1 MPGKKVRI
9 FTNWKK
15 VIETLHDSYKNLDN
29 VPPPEWM
36 MKDIIQNSWDAR
48 KDKENA
54 KDWIF
59 TITLMD
65 KDGASILVF
74 EDEGTTGLTGKLTAD
89 EAMTKLQ
96 NGEELPPTERRA
108 RFYANAVTWS
118 SDQDAAG
125 GRGQGKGVLVIANS
139 YESVVF
145 ESKSSDGYFS
155 GALIRDS
162 SGANLEDD
170 VTPPET
176 FVAQQ
181 CPGLR
186 PKKTSGVRIVLS
198 NPDPDL
204 VNAIQTGDIDGHILA
219 SWWPLFATEGRIR
232 VQMNGKYREI
242 EPTGAY
248 EDLVNAYQSSTPLEG
263 RSIIRKSGKDD
274 AIIGHKLAKSAVS
287 VLEGAQEDDEDDDS
301 DHRAFGVHL
310 IRQGMV
316 VERYRLQEI
325 LLQLTYSIKSDHR
338 DSVCHGFYGFL
349 EIGGADGN
357 RELKKYENPLHYG
370 FAGGKGGRV
379 WRSVAQYLEGPT
391 QTALEEWGYLM
402 DDDEA
407 ESERDKAVQSA
418 VQGEINRL
426 ARKLGINLSN
436 TGVRGTPDRKNDPG
450 GKPHLPIQIAIDN
463 PKRGVSLP
471 KSQPVS
477 GLSVRVRNR
486 QPTSVTVEIDYLLE
500 APGEGKMSLG
510 LVEAT
515 LAASEERSFAIPTI
529 PGSSVAEAG
538 RYKLEA
544 TAMLRGAGNLA
555 VLDKKLLSTNGLRV
569 KEGWT
574 TKDAVNIFIAIDP
587 PQKGLIDWFFSN
599 SDNYSPM
606 EYVHD
611 HKSPRVKIFEGSML
625 LKRAKANG
633 DEYVEALYMEIGLR
647 ALASFITREELPLG
661 KLLDQGQID
670 DAQGKGVLEEAV
682 YFQLKLRL

>member
-1 MPGKKVRI
+1 MPGKRVRI
-9 FTNWKK
+9 FTDLRNA
-15 VIETLHDSYKNLDN
+15 IQTLHDSYKNLDN

-54 KDWIF
+54 KGWVF

-65 KDGASILVF
+65 KDGANILVL

-89 EAMTKLQ
+89 EAMAKLQ

-108 RFYANAVTWS
+108 RFYADAVTWS

-125 GRGQGKGVLVIANS
+125 GRGQGKGVLIIANS
-139 YESVVF
+139 RDSVVF

-155 GALIRDS
+155 GTLIRDAS
-162 SGANLEDD
+162 AANLEDD
-170 VTPPET
+170 TTPPET
-176 FVAQQ
+176 FVAQH
-181 CPGLR
+181 CPGLL

-204 VNAIQTGDIDGHILA
+204 VNAIETGAIDGHILA

-232 VQMNGKYREI
+232 VQVNGKFREI
-242 EPTGAY
+242 KPTGVY

-263 RSIIRKSGKDD
+263 LSIIRKPGKDD

-287 VLEGAQEDDEDDDS
+287 VLEEGQENDEDDEP

-325 LLQLTYSIKSDHR
+325 LLQLTYSIKNEHR
-338 DSVCHGFYGFL
+338 DSVCRGFYGFL

-370 FAGGKGGRV
+370 FAGRKSGRV
-379 WRSVAQYLEGPT
+379 WRSVTQYLEGPT
-391 QTALEEWGYLM
+391 QAALEEWGYLM

-407 ESERDKAVQSA
+407 ENERDKVAQSA

-426 ARKLGINLSN
+426 AKKLGINSN
-436 TGVRGTPDRKNDPG
+436 RTTVPGPVDGVGG

-463 PKRGVSLP
+463 PNRGVNLP
-471 KSQPVS
+471 KSEPVS

-486 QPTSVTVEIDYLLE
+486 QSCGVTVQIDYLFE
-500 APGEGKMSLG
+500 APGAGQTILG
-510 LVEAT
+510 QVEAK

-529 PGSSVAEAG
+529 PESLVAEAG
-538 RYKLEA
+538 RYKLKA
-544 TAMLRGAGNLA
+544 SVLLRGAGNLA
-555 VLDKKLLSTNGLRV
+555 VLDKILLSTDGLRI
-569 KEGWT
+569 KEGWYND
-574 TKDAVNIFIAIDP
+574 DAVNIYIATDP
-587 PQKGLIDWFFSN
+587 PQKGLIEWVFFN
-599 SDNYSPM
+599 SANYSPM
-606 EYVHD
+606 EYIHD
-611 HKSPRVKIFEGSML
+611 HKSPKVKVYEGATL
-625 LKRAKANG
+625 LKRAKTNG
-633 DEYVEALYMEIGLR
+633 SEDVEALYLEIGLR
-647 ALASFITREELPLG
+647 ALASFITREELPLK
-661 KLLDQGQID
+661 KLLDQTQID
-670 DAQGKGVLEEAV
+670 DAQNKGVLEESV
-682 YFQLKLRL
+682 YFQLKLLM